1 MHIKATQKLTPIIT
15 LVPNDSVKLEMTM
28 VIDFEK
34 PEDFIPELIPAI
46 SQCYAG
52 NQTQQLRDCFTAYE
66 FMMNRVLEGINYAVE
81 IASGGA
87 ILLDLDSTIYNTGNI
102 FEL

>member
-1 MHIKATQKLTPIIT
+1 M
-15 LVPNDSVKLEMTM
+15 
-28 VIDFEK
+28 
-34 PEDFIPELIPAI
+34 

-52 NQTQQLRDCFTAYE
+52 NHMDQLKDCFTAYE

-87 ILLDLDSTIYNTGNI
+87 IILDLETTIYNTGNI
-102 FEL
+102 FDL